1 MDNIAV
7 KDPSIVFFG
16 DRYHLFYTAKSL
28 QINDTDTLYRT
39 GCGYVSAP
47 TLDGLQNAERISID
61 SLAGCPVIA
70 PQVFYF
76 EPLETWYLLGQ
87 TPGAGQ
93 DLSRLTPVYLTNP
106 DIGNP
111 SGWSRAKALH
121 LENKGIGFWID
132 FWVIC
137 DDQHAHLFFS
147 DQEGSVYR
155 VTCGLDE
162 FPAGLSGKAP
172 VEAIRMVDTEGKS
185 PWRLFEAVHIY
196 YVRSHDHYM
205 ALLEGAYPHPS
216 REGDVDAR
224 NRFIFGM
231 TADSLTGRWERMQPG
246 WEEFLAEAGNLI
258 HPGGERTRYTMVS
271 HPELLRSGYNQRLA
285 IDDYKLTMIFQGFD
299 GTAVPDNYL
308 YNALPW
314 ELVVMSN
321 HGQDQTLSEEDFTLS
336 REDYSH
342 WTIDRVILE
351 PGDPGTFDEL
361 AVKDP
366 TIVYYKGNYHLFYTG
381 KASYETRDRL
391 THLSKNGSGLGYVS
405 APTLEELGRARRY
418 DMGRITGSVIVA
430 PQVFYFEPHRL
441 WYLVAQTVVEG
452 KPDLMPVYMTNR
464 DIGDVSGWTAPT
476 ILETGKSHN
485 GFWIDFWVICD
496 DRNAHLFYT
505 DHAGSLFRLQC
516 PLGEFPHGFKNARE
530 ETVLTE
536 RGENRI
542 GRWRMHEASHIYFV
556 REHGHYLNI
565 MEAVYPHPTR
575 AYYWDSRNRFL
586 FGMVADKLE
595 GPWRRIEMSRN
606 EFLGDPASLFT
617 LSGEPSIYDQVSHP
631 ELIRAGYDQKLEIE
645 DYNLQLLF
653 QAFDADTTGPEY
665 DYNYLP
671 WKLILMRNL

>member
-1 MDNIAV
+1 
-7 KDPSIVFFG
+7 
-16 DRYHLFYTAKSL
+16 
-28 QINDTDTLYRT
+28 
-39 GCGYVSAP
+39 
-47 TLDGLQNAERISID
+47 
-61 SLAGCPVIA
+61 
-70 PQVFYF
+70 
-76 EPLETWYLLGQ
+76 
-87 TPGAGQ
+87 
-93 DLSRLTPVYLTNP
+93 
-106 DIGNP
+106 
-111 SGWSRAKALH
+111 
-121 LENKGIGFWID
+121 
-132 FWVIC
+132 
-137 DDQHAHLFFS
+137 
-147 DQEGSVYR
+147 
-155 VTCGLDE
+155 
-162 FPAGLSGKAP
+162 
-172 VEAIRMVDTEGKS
+172 
-185 PWRLFEAVHIY
+185 
-196 YVRSHDHYM
+196 
-205 ALLEGAYPHPS
+205 
-216 REGDVDAR
+216 
-224 NRFIFGM
+224 
-231 TADSLTGRWERMQPG
+231 
-246 WEEFLAEAGNLI
+246 
-258 HPGGERTRYTMVS
+258 
-271 HPELLRSGYNQRLA
+271 
-285 IDDYKLTMIFQGFD
+285 
-299 GTAVPDNYL
+299 
-308 YNALPW
+308 
-314 ELVVMSN
+314 
-321 HGQDQTLSEEDFTLS
+321 LSEEDFTLS